1 MITVILEVVKYFILF
16 FGCLVAALGFIFLGY
31 IEGKK
36 TNEEEK
42 KLDDDS
48 IYNAI
53 HKATSRFG
61 KLGPEIEDDIIHEI
75 NRLSVNDNKEN
86 KINES

>member
-1 MITVILEVVKYFILF
+1 MTVILEVIKYFILF

-36 TNEEEK
+36 TKEEEK

-48 IYNAI
+48 IYRAI

-61 KLGPEIEDDIIHEI
+61 KLGPEIEDDIIYEI
-75 NRLSVNDNKEN
+75 NKVSINNEEDNDKE
-86 KINES
+86 